1 MNSEKIVLNPES
13 FENISKMLNSP
24 DEENAAVGLMTI
36 AQMDFTKSKMY
47 MVLLYKD
54 SLNKEL
60 WEEHCPDV
68 VKNIKNLKLD
78 DVLSFTSIYD
88 QMKKTSSKDE
98 MAVFLDRFTYSLS
111 VMLKNWGYANIM
123 PDIDIK
129 ITMKNG

>member
-98 MAVFLDRFTYSLS
+98 MAVFLDRFTYSLR

-123 PDIDIK
+123 PDVDIK